1 MKAVAGKPDKMKA
14 VSDRPPSSYP
24 SFLSS
29 LAFGPSTSSIA
40 VFFRGGWSRIAGICH
55 RRLGA
60 KADEQCQR
68 QQVTSVFVEDVLR

>member
-1 MKAVAGKPDKMKA
+1 MKAVAGKPDKMK

-24 SFLSS
+24 SFLLHS
-29 LAFGPSTSSIA
+29 LSARRLLLPS
-40 VFFRGGWSRIAGICH
+40 VFRGGWSRIAGICH